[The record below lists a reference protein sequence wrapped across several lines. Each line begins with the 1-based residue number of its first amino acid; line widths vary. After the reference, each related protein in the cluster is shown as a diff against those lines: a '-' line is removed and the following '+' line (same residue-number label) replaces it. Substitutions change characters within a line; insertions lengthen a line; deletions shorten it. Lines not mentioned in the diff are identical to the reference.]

1 MSALR
6 DLAPVVATAALLG
19 GLIVAAPRASA
30 QAYGE
35 RSAVNVTDCDD
46 ECLYGFARR
55 YMDGLVHHDPAH
67 VPFAKGARF
76 TENDVELPIGAG
88 LWGSISS
95 ASQHPLLAADQDTGN
110 VAWFGTVEEHGAPAY
125 YAMRL
130 KVKNRR
136 ITEVETVVDRKTRWP
151 APFGDPAKLVH
162 DPAFAQVLPPAQRR
176 ERERLRDVAN
186 GYFSTVERNDGDVL
200 TLFDSDCQRTENGI
214 STTRGSF
221 GSAALAQGCEP
232 QFKLGFFRINKRVR
246 ERRYPIIDVKRG
258 VVVAT
263 GFFDHDNSFVRY
275 TTNDG
280 KERHTLL
287 KWPNSLS
294 LMEAFK
300 IVNGRIYRVEAVF
313 TYIPYFMHSPWM
325 TGGVPSTD
333 VSDAFTERAQ
343 EAAPASG
350 AAPEAAC
357 DRRCLV
363 DLADRYM
370 SALVRHDPSTLPWA
384 NAVRYSE
391 NGVPMQVGE
400 GEWSTVTG
408 ASKSPLVAADPATG
422 SVAWLGVVE
431 EHGDP
436 AFYGMRLDVHDGRIA
451 AVEATID
458 PARGG
463 GPFGEAAMQLPEA
476 AFTQAVPAGKRSP
489 RARLAELVQH
499 YNASHRPA
507 GDRLRDGR
515 MPIVDVER
523 GVVVYSGFVD
533 HPASGDASPA
543 AARPTEHDE
552 RTMARRG
559 RAAQDAAAHGA
570 ARDAGLPYPVTQSV
584 IEAFKIG
591 DGRIERVAA
600 VSTLLPYGMPL
611 PAPRP
616 AKSCAC
622 AQGASHLEA
631 R

>member
-1 MSALR
+1 
-6 DLAPVVATAALLG
+6 
-19 GLIVAAPRASA
+19 
-30 QAYGE
+30 
-35 RSAVNVTDCDD
+35 
-46 ECLYGFARR
+46 
-55 YMDGLVHHDPAH
+55 
-67 VPFAKGARF
+67 
-76 TENDVELPIGAG
+76 
-88 LWGSISS
+88 
-95 ASQHPLLAADQDTGN
+95 
-110 VAWFGTVEEHGAPAY
+110 
-125 YAMRL
+125 
-130 KVKNRR
+130 
-136 ITEVETVVDRKTRWP
+136 
-151 APFGDPAKLVH
+151 VH

-200 TLFDSDCQRTENGI
+200 TLFDPDCQRTENGI

-275 TTNDG
+275 TTTDG
-280 KERHTLL
+280 KARRTLL

-300 IVNGRIYRVEAVF
+300 IVNGHIYRVEAVF
-313 TYIPYFMHSPWM
+313 TYIPYFMHSPWV

-333 VSDAFTERAQ
+333 VSDAFMEKARD
-343 EAAPASG
+343 AAPAKD
-350 AAPEAAC
+350 AARAAEAAC
-357 DRRCLV
+357 DRACLTG
-363 DLADRYM
+363 LADRYM

-384 NAVRYSE
+384 KVVRYAE

-400 GEWSTVTG
+400 GQWSTVTG
-408 ASKSPLVAADPATG
+408 VSKDPIVAADPATG

-436 AFYGMRLDVHDGRIA
+436 AFYGMRLDVRDGRIA

-463 GPFGEAAMQLPEA
+463 GPFGEAAMRLPEA
-476 AFTQAVPAGKRSP
+476 AFTQALPPGKRSP
-489 RARLAELVQH
+489 RARLTGLVQH

-507 GDRLRDGR
+507 GDKLRDGR

-533 HPASGDASPA
+533 HPASGNVSA
-543 AARPTEHDE
+543 AGPQSTAH
-552 RTMARRG
+552 
-559 RAAQDAAAHGA
+559 DAAAHRA

-584 IEAFKIG
+584 IEAFKIE

-600 VSTLLPYGMPL
+600 VSTLLPYGMPP
-611 PAPRP
+611 PAPRS
-616 AKSCAC
+616 AKACAC